1 MQLKDLTDQTI
12 DLSLTPNVSLIENVE
27 LKLAMCN
34 TDAQLEKTIQVFL
47 PPVLLKLASTN
58 ADAKKKVMEILSH
71 INKRVK
77 ANTTIKLPFESLLQ
91 QFTDDKVSTFVKNF
105 TLIYL
110 DMGASRLTPEELAKH
125 LPEFLR
131 GISLRPAPQIIALL
145 HIVLPV
151 GGHLDKRTRTNLL
164 IYFIGT

>member
-1 MQLKDLTDQTI
+1 
-12 DLSLTPNVSLIENVE
+12 
-27 LKLAMCN
+27 MCN

-77 ANTTIKLPFESLLQ
+77 ANAKIKLPFEALLN
-91 QFTDDKVSTFVKNF
+91 QFTNEQVSTFVKNF

-110 DMGASRLTPEELAKH
+110 EMSALRLTPEETAKH
-125 LPEFLR
+125 LPEFLK
-131 GISLRPAPQIIALL
+131 GISLRPPPQRIALL

-151 GGHLDKRTRTNLL
+151 IIFMH
-164 IYFIGT
+164 

>member
-1 MQLKDLTDQTI
+1 
-12 DLSLTPNVSLIENVE
+12 
-27 LKLAMCN
+27 MCN

-47 PPVLLKLASTN
+47 PPVLLKLSSTN

-71 INKRVK
+71 VNKRVK
-77 ANTTIKLPFESLLQ
+77 ANPNIRLPFEPLLN

-110 DMGASRLTPEELAKH
+110 EMSANRLTPEETAQH
-125 LPEFLR
+125 LPEFLK
-131 GISLRPAPQIIALL
+131 GISLRPLQQRISLL

-151 GGHLDKRTRTNLL
+151 SKL
-164 IYFIGT
+164 

>member
-1 MQLKDLTDQTI
+1 MSNEIQLL
-12 DLSLTPNVSLIENVE
+12 ENVE

-58 ADAKKKVMEILSH
+58 PDAKKKVMEILSH

-77 ANTTIKLPFESLLQ
+77 TNATIQLPFESLLE
-91 QFTDDKVSTFVKNF
+91 QFTNPQISVFVKNF

-110 DMGASRLTPEELAKH
+110 EMAATRLSPEQTAAY
-125 LPEFLR
+125 LPQFLS
-131 GISLRPAPQIIALL
+131 GISLRPVQQRIPLL

-151 GGHLDKRTRTNLL
+151 SFSNFD
-164 IYFIGT
+164 FF

>member
-1 MQLKDLTDQTI
+1 
-12 DLSLTPNVSLIENVE
+12 
-27 LKLAMCN
+27 MCN

-58 ADAKKKVMEILSH
+58 PDSKKKVMEILSH

-77 ANTTIKLPFESLLQ
+77 ANTSIKLPFETLLA

-110 DMGASRLTPEELAKH
+110 EMSALRLTPEETAKH
-125 LPEFLR
+125 LPEFLK
-131 GISLRPAPQIIALL
+131 GISLRPLQQRIALL

-151 GGHLDKRTRTNLL
+151 IFFSK
-164 IYFIGT
+164 IYA

>member
-1 MQLKDLTDQTI
+1 
-12 DLSLTPNVSLIENVE
+12 
-27 LKLAMCN
+27 MCN

-58 ADAKKKVMEILSH
+58 ADSKKKVMEILSH

-77 ANTTIKLPFESLLQ
+77 ANTSIKLPFEALLS
-91 QFTDDKVSTFVKNF
+91 QFIDDKVSVFVKNF

-110 DMGASRLTPEELAKH
+110 EMSALRLTPEETANH
-125 LPEFLR
+125 LPQFLK
-131 GISLRPAPQIIALL
+131 GISLRPLQQRIALL

-151 GGHLDKRTRTNLL
+151 NILSC
-164 IYFIGT
+164 FFFFA

>member
-1 MQLKDLTDQTI
+1 
-12 DLSLTPNVSLIENVE
+12 
-27 LKLAMCN
+27 MCN

-58 ADAKKKVMEILSH
+58 PETKKKVMEILSH

-77 ANTTIKLPFESLLQ
+77 ANPSIKLPFEALLN
-91 QFTDDKVSTFVKNF
+91 QFVDTSISTFVKNF

-110 DMGASRLTPEELAKH
+110 EMATSRLTAEEVASR
-125 LPEFLR
+125 LPEFLK
-131 GISLRPAPQIIALL
+131 GIHNRPQQQRILLL

-151 GGHLDKRTRTNLL
+151 SYLAKNKL
-164 IYFIGT
+164 